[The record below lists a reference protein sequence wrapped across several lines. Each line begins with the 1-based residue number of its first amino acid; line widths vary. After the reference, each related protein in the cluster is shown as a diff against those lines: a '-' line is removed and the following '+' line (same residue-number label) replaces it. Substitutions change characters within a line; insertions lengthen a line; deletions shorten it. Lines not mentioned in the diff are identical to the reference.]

1 MSDTKPNKISEEP
14 KRLGLLAQFASPDD
28 MVAAAQQITDSGYSK
43 VEAFTP
49 FPVLG
54 IDRALKA
61 KGTILPWIVF
71 AMGCKGAAIALLMQ
85 WYTNATEWGNWLSGY
100 QYVISAKPAF
110 SLPANIPVTFELIIL
125 LSAFG
130 AFFGMLILNGL
141 PKFSNP
147 LFRSDRFLSATTDG
161 FFLFVEADDPKYA
174 EAETEAY
181 LTSVG
186 AEAVET
192 IDDEVEGKTVPS
204 FIFAIGIVAT
214 SVALLPP
221 LWIWSGTN
229 GPTKLPRIS
238 FFKDMESQAKLK
250 PQQTSDV
257 FRDGRAMQVAVE
269 GTIARGG
276 LKDNIQYEYGVESL
290 ESLTD
295 AGIPFGSKESASPF
309 RFVQNTTDE
318 EADAEEPADEMAA
331 DEEPPEPD
339 WITDFPV
346 TVTTELMERGRQRFD
361 IYCAT
366 CHGLGGDGD
375 GLITQRAIGLEQG
388 TWVQP
393 TSIHVEAV
401 TSQPVGKIYNTITNG
416 VRKMPGYH
424 SQIATEDRWAIV
436 LYVQA
441 LQRSRA
447 ATVEDVPKEK
457 LQELSNRK

>member
-1 MSDTKPNKISEEP
+1 MSDTNNNETALGPAEEP

-28 MVAAAQQITDSGYSK
+28 MVAAAQQITDSGYTK

-54 IDRALKA
+54 IDHALKA

-71 AMGCKGAAIALLMQ
+71 AMGCTGGTIAILMQ

-100 QYVISAKPAF
+100 QYTISAKPFF
-110 SLPANIPVTFELIIL
+110 SLPADIPVTFELIIL

-130 AFFGMLILNGL
+130 AFFGMLMLNGL
-141 PKFSNP
+141 PKLSNP

-161 FFLFVEADDPKYA
+161 FFLFVESDDPKYA

-186 AEAVET
+186 AEAVEA
-192 IDDEVEGKTVPS
+192 IDDEVEGKAVPG
-204 FIFAIGIVAT
+204 FIFAIGLVAA

-229 GPTKLPRIS
+229 APTKLPRIS
-238 FFKDMESQAKLK
+238 FFKDMESQAKFK
-250 PQQTSDV
+250 PQQTSDI
-257 FRDGRAMQVAVE
+257 FRDGRAMRVAVD

-290 ESLTD
+290 ESLTE
-295 AGIPFGSKESASPF
+295 AGIPLGSTKGKSPF
-309 RFVQNTTDE
+309 QFVQNTDDAAN
-318 EADAEEPADEMAA
+318 ADAAST
-331 DEEPPEPD
+331 EEPPEPD
-339 WITDFPV
+339 WVKDFPV

-375 GLITQRAIGLEQG
+375 GLITQRALALEQG
-388 TWVQP
+388 TWIQP
-393 TSIHVEAV
+393 TSLHVEAV
-401 TSQPVGKIYNTITNG
+401 TSQPAGKIYNTITNG

-447 ATVEDVPKEK
+447 ATAEDVPKDK